1 MQALL
6 CPSCG
11 AANSEF
17 DSRCTACGAALPVWS
32 GTMAVD
38 SQVSQISQFSQIS
51 QYRLLRPLGRGGMGV
66 IYLAQDVDLGREVAL
81 KFLRHRGKVRPVDE
95 ARFRREAQAAASL
108 DHPNIGTI
116 YEVGEHEGQRFLAMA
131 YYDGTTLAELLA
143 GRPDRRLPL
152 ADAAA
157 IAGQLAS
164 ALAAAHAAGI
174 VHRDLKPENV
184 MVLPDGRVKLLD
196 FGLARWIDSGGVTE
210 EGMAMGTAAYMAPE
224 QLEGLRI
231 STAADLWAL
240 GMILYEMLAGRRAFG
255 GERQGM
261 VHSILFENPLPL
273 RERNADMP
281 VVLET
286 IVARCLAKEP
296 RERPSAGAV
305 AAELQASGLWAGS
318 GSGSGAVAPSP
329 RRRSRRAWAVAGLAL
344 AAALGIFV
352 AWSLRAPRPAQP
364 SREPIYVAV
373 ARPEIGLGAGR
384 EEVMLAAAALQAGS
398 LRALAAFEGIAAL
411 SPGAPEPGEPVP
423 TVQRLS
429 RLVAAE
435 EVLTASLDCQ
445 LHQCQAVLR
454 RQRGSDGKILDATA
468 PFEVPLDDLHL
479 LDTAAAT
486 YPKPLY
492 AGFHIRPESS
502 QLQVRSEDYQ
512 GFLRAQR
519 TWQEERPADLG
530 PLLAELDQIRAGSPL
545 FLEAYLLEARIQGI
559 RFFQTRDPKDLD
571 HALGLLAE
579 ARRLAPG
586 DPLPLVTLFSVA
598 LNGGRLADAE
608 EALQELEQ
616 RLPGDVRTLHER
628 GLLSEQKGDRRK
640 ALELLRAA
648 VQRRPSAIYTLDLA
662 NLELRQGEIPAA
674 RRTLEG
680 LLQRLPG
687 HAGGETLLAQLE
699 LEAGSPARAAEL
711 YTGLAR
717 RQPGISVFTNL
728 GVSQLLLGHYAEAA
742 TSLERACSLAPKSYA
757 AVLNLG
763 DVELLLGKKAE
774 AESLYRRALELM
786 AQDPAPEN
794 WQILAAKAQAQAHLG
809 RKTEAAATIQQAV
822 IAAPNNPDVAYT
834 AALVYCVIGDTASA
848 LASTDRAL
856 AHGFN
861 RRWFSLAWFDP
872 LRKEPAFQKLLEKPP
887 ESPNPR
893 SAAR

>member
-1 MQALL
+1 MEPLL

-11 AANSEF
+11 RANSEF
-17 DSRCTACGAALPVWS
+17 DSRCAACGSALLGSTSATSSSATVFDGQP
-32 GTMAVD
+32 AI
-38 SQVSQISQFSQIS
+38 SQVSQ
-51 QYRLLRPLGRGGMGV
+51 YKLLRPLGRGGMGV
-66 IYLAQDVDLGREVAL
+66 VYLAQDVELGREVAL
-81 KFLRHRGKVRPVDE
+81 KFLRHRREARPADE

-108 DHPNIGTI
+108 DHPSIGTI

-131 YYDGTTLAELLA
+131 YYDGTTLAQLLA
-143 GRPDRRLPL
+143 GRPDRRLALPE
-152 ADAAA
+152 AAS

-196 FGLARWIDSGGVTE
+196 FGLARWVDSGGVTE
-210 EGMAMGTAAYMAPE
+210 AGMAVGTAAYMAPE
-224 QLEGLRI
+224 QLQGLRI

-240 GMILYEMLAGRRAFG
+240 GMVLYEMLAGRRAFG

-261 VHSILFENPLPL
+261 IHSILFESPLPL
-273 RERNADMP
+273 REGNADVP
-281 VVLET
+281 AVLET

-296 RERPSAGAV
+296 RERPSAAAV

-318 GSGSGAVAPSP
+318 GASGAVVPVP
-329 RRRSRRAWAVAGLAL
+329 RRLPLVAGLAL
-344 AAALGIFV
+344 ATALGIFI
-352 AWSLRAPRPAQP
+352 AWSLRAPRPAQLP
-364 SREPIYVAV
+364 RGPREPLYVAV
-373 ARPEIGLGAGR
+373 ARPEIGLGAAR
-384 EEVMLAAAALQAGS
+384 EEVTLAAAALQTGS
-398 LRALAAFEGIAAL
+398 LRALTALEGIAAL
-411 SPGAPEPGEPVP
+411 SPGAPEPGEPAP

-429 RLVAAE
+429 RLLAAE

-445 LHQCQAVLR
+445 AHQCQAVLR
-454 RQRGSDGKILDATA
+454 RQRGSDGKILGSTA

-479 LDTAAAT
+479 LDTAAAA
-486 YPKPLY
+486 YLKPLY
-492 AGFHIRPESS
+492 AGFPTRPEAS

-512 GFLRAQR
+512 RFLRAQR
-519 TWQEERPADLG
+519 TWQEERPADLR

-545 FLEAYLLEARIQGI
+545 FLEAYLLEARIEGN
-559 RFFQTRDPKDLD
+559 RFFQTRDAKGLD

-586 DPLPLVTLFSVA
+586 DPLPLVTLSSVA

-608 EALQELEQ
+608 EALRELEQ

-628 GLLSEQKGDRRK
+628 ALLSEQKGDHRQ

-648 VQRRPSAIYTLDLA
+648 VERRPSAVYSLDLA
-662 NLELRQGEIPAA
+662 NLELRQGETPAA

-687 HAGGETLLAQLE
+687 HAGGETLLAFLE
-699 LEAGSPARAAEL
+699 LETGSPARAAEL
-711 YTGLAR
+711 YEGLAR
-717 RQPGISVFTNL
+717 RQPGIAVFANL
-728 GVSQLLLGHYAEAA
+728 GASQLLLGNYAEAA
-742 TSLERACSLAPKSYA
+742 SSLERACSLAPKSYA

-763 DVELLLGKKAE
+763 DIDILLGRKSE
-774 AESLYRRALELM
+774 AESLYRRSLELM

-794 WQILAAKAQAQAHLG
+794 WQLLAAKAQAQAHLG
-809 RKTEAAATIQQAV
+809 RRTEAAATIQQAV
-822 IAAPNNPDVAYT
+822 IAAPNNPEVAYD

-848 LASTDRAL
+848 LASADRAL
-856 AHGFN
+856 THGFN

-872 LRKEPAFQKLLEKPP
+872 LRKEPALQKLIEQ
-887 ESPNPR
+887 SPASPANPH